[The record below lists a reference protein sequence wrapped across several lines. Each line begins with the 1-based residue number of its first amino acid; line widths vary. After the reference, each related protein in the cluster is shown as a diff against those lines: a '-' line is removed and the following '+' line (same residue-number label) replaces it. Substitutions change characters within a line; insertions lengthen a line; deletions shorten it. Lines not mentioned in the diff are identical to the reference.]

1 MKRLM
6 LLVLVLS
13 VLTCSGCASLTR
25 FLLPGELRE
34 NAETMYVGANQM
46 VSDIDDGAEADGTP
60 VTLQEARDELDR
72 QRQYLAEL
80 LAVLGSKAL
89 EPIGENDNDQ

>member
-34 NAETMYVGANQM
+34 NAETMYV
-46 VSDIDDGAEADGTP
+46 
-60 VTLQEARDELDR
+60 AR
-72 QRQYLAEL
+72 Q
-80 LAVLGSKAL
+80 G
-89 EPIGENDNDQ
+89 